1 MRTDQHLAAGG
12 GPSRVATSGATTVP
26 GRIDVRE
33 RVYRTVTEQTS
44 ATLIGVPRGDV
55 KVDVTEHP
63 GGIAVRIATPLPVPN
78 LEDTEAIS
86 RTVPVLERAGQL
98 QEQLQQRLSGI
109 LGRDITR
116 VNLTITGATT
126 PERRR
131 VR

>member
-1 MRTDQHLAAGG
+1 MRADQHLAAGG
-12 GPSRVATSGATTVP
+12 GPSGVATSGATVP

-33 RVYRTVTEQTS
+33 RVYRTVTEQAS

-63 GGIAVRIATPLPVPN
+63 GGFAVRIATPLPVPD
-78 LEDTEAIS
+78 LDDTAAIAQ
-86 RTVPVLERAGQL
+86 TMPVLERARQL
-98 QEQLQQRLSGI
+98 QEQLQQRLTTL
-109 LGRDITR
+109 LGRDVSRI
-116 VNLTITGATT
+116 NLTITGATI